1 MVLIEIVFGVGAA
14 VFLYGVYMLGYII
27 GRNKGRN
34 EK

>member
-1 MVLIEIVFGVGAA
+1 MVLIEIIFAVGAA

-27 GRNKGRN
+27 GRNKGRS